1 MIVGLT
7 DSSLGTSAST
17 GMILVAS
24 TEFRGGD
31 AVADAMIV
39 GSADSSSGTPASAGT
54 ILVASTKF
62 RGGGDVVDTQAE
74 PMISSMANSES
85 RAI

>member
-1 MIVGLT
+1 M
-7 DSSLGTSAST
+7 SLI
-17 GMILVAS
+17 M
-24 TEFRGGD
+24 D
-31 AVADAMIV
+31 V
-39 GSADSSSGTPASAGT
+39 GSADLSFGAPAISAA